1 MTNGVSGTASRA
13 FRLNVPQRIML
24 ITTALAAV
32 AVALFVIVVR
42 PLPGAPTA
50 LNLPWLLWAAA
61 FAISEAFPVHVQ
73 VKKDSHTFSVS
84 DLVLAAGLVLSIPS
98 HLVIAQVVGVA
109 GALLVPRR
117 QRGLKLAFNTA
128 LFALTGTAATTIY
141 AVLSAPMAQT
151 WYWLAALAAVLGA
164 NLVGNACIFAVI
176 SVSEGRV
183 DLGKFV
189 EMCTPTV
196 PAAIAAAAIGLVVA
210 RTVVNDPAALA
221 LLALPTTLIIVAYRA
236 FTKANLQQENL
247 RRLHEV
253 TALLHHGD
261 SHAALGEFLTSVRS
275 AFRAEMAEL
284 LLLDTSDRELPTVST
299 SREGREPV
307 ALKPLV
313 DQSAYEG
320 LLRLAT
326 AAGVL
331 TTRAGVG
338 RGGQLDAYAS
348 DRGLKD
354 TIAAVLRTDDRV
366 HGLLLIG
373 GRHGEVSSFTDEDLA
388 LLETFSRHVGTSLE
402 RGRLEETLRQ
412 VTDLKEQLR
421 HQALHDPLTDLP
433 NRTLF
438 IDRVRHA
445 VAAAARTLE
454 WPAVLYLD
462 LDGFKPVND
471 THGHEAGDQLLRTVA
486 DRLQNCLRAGDTAA
500 RLGGDEFAVLLE
512 GPLDE
517 ERVGQVVDRIR
528 RHLGTPVDLGG
539 GRIVSVGASIG
550 IAVGEPGTH
559 DADSLIKRA
568 DVAMY
573 SAKRSGGN
581 AACIHR
587 PELDDGGPEPI
598 DPATELQGAVER
610 GELHAVFQPLIDL
623 RTGQLTGA
631 EALVRWEHPTDG
643 VRMPDEFIG
652 LAEETGLIIPIG
664 AQVLRDACAAAARW
678 VQSRPDLSDLLV
690 SV

>member
-1 MTNGVSGTASRA
+1 MTNGSPGTAPRA

-50 LNLPWLLWAAA
+50 LNLPWVLWAAA

-73 VKKDSHTFSVS
+73 VKKDSHTFSIS
-84 DLVLAAGLVLSIPS
+84 DLVLAAGLVLAQPS
-98 HLVIAQVVGVA
+98 HLVAAQAGGVA
-109 GALLVPRR
+109 VALFVHRK
-117 QRGLKLAFNTA
+117 QRGLKLAFNAA
-128 LFALTGTAATTIY
+128 LCALTACVATSVYAA
-141 AVLSAPMAQT
+141 VSAPLSET

-183 DLGKFV
+183 DLRKFV

-221 LLALPTTLIIVAYRA
+221 LLALPTTLIIVAYRF

-284 LLLDTSDRELPTVST
+284 LLLDTSDHEQPSISS
-299 SREGREPV
+299 SREGHESV
-307 ALKPLV
+307 ALAPLQ
-313 DQSAYEG
+313 DREGYEG
-320 LLRLAT
+320 LLRLAM

-331 TTRAGVG
+331 TTRGGVG
-338 RGGQLDAYAS
+338 RGGQLDAYAAE
-348 DRGLKD
+348 RGLKD

-373 GRHGEVSSFTDEDLA
+373 GRHGEVSSFTDSDLA

-421 HQALHDPLTDLP
+421 HQALHDPLTGLP
-433 NRTLF
+433 NRTLYL
-438 IDRVRHA
+438 DRAKHA
-445 VAAAARTLE
+445 VESAGRTHE
-454 WPAVLYLD
+454 WPAILYID
-462 LDGFKPVND
+462 LD
-471 THGHEAGDQLLRTVA
+471 
-486 DRLQNCLRAGDTAA
+486 
-500 RLGGDEFAVLLE
+500 
-512 GPLDE
+512 
-517 ERVGQVVDRIR
+517 
-528 RHLGTPVDLGG
+528 
-539 GRIVSVGASIG
+539 
-550 IAVGEPGTH
+550 
-559 DADSLIKRA
+559 
-568 DVAMY
+568 
-573 SAKRSGGN
+573 
-581 AACIHR
+581 
-587 PELDDGGPEPI
+587 
-598 DPATELQGAVER
+598 
-610 GELHAVFQPLIDL
+610 
-623 RTGQLTGA
+623 
-631 EALVRWEHPTDG
+631 
-643 VRMPDEFIG
+643 
-652 LAEETGLIIPIG
+652 
-664 AQVLRDACAAAARW
+664 
-678 VQSRPDLSDLLV
+678 
-690 SV
+690 

>member
-1 MTNGVSGTASRA
+1 MTNGVPGTASRA
-13 FRLNVPQRIML
+13 FRLNVPQRIMM
-24 ITTALAAV
+24 ITAALAAV

-50 LNLPWLLWAAA
+50 LNLPWVLWAAA
-61 FAISEAFPVHVQ
+61 FAAAEAFPVHVQ
-73 VKKDSHTFSVS
+73 VKKDSHTFSIS
-84 DLVLAAGLVLSIPS
+84 DLVLAAGLVLTIPG
-98 HLVIAQVVGVA
+98 HLVVAQVVGQA
-109 GALLVPRR
+109 AALLLHRR

-128 LFALTGTAATTIY
+128 LFALTSSVATAVY
-141 AVLSAPMAQT
+141 AGLSAPMSQT
-151 WYWLAALAAVLGA
+151 WFWLAALAAVLGA

-183 DLGKFV
+183 DLRKFV

-210 RTVVNDPAALA
+210 RTAVNDPAALA

-236 FTKANLQQENL
+236 FTKANQQQENL

-299 SREGREPV
+299 SREGSEPV
-307 ALKPLV
+307 ALAPLE
-313 DQSAYEG
+313 DDTEYEG

-338 RGGQLDAYAS
+338 RGGQLDAYAG
-348 DRGLKD
+348 DRKLKD

-373 GRHGEVSSFTDEDLA
+373 GRHGEVSTFTDDDLA

-402 RGRLEETLRQ
+402 RGRLEETLRE

-421 HQALHDPLTDLP
+421 HQALHDPLTGLP
-433 NRTLF
+433 NRTLYL
-438 IDRVRHA
+438 DRAKHA
-445 VAAAARTLE
+445 VESASRTHG
-454 WPAVLYLD
+454 WPAILYID

-471 THGHEAGDQLLRTVA
+471 TYGHDAGDMLLRTVA
-486 DRLQNCLRAGDTAA
+486 DRIRGCLPPTDTAA
-500 RLGGDEFAVLLE
+500 RLGGAEAAIALGGPRRPAAAARLGGDGFAVVLGGPIHRE
-512 GPLDE
+512 GV
-517 ERVGQVVDRIR
+517 ERVIERLR
-528 RHLGTPVDLGG
+528 THLEVPVDLG
-539 GRIVSVGASIG
+539 
-550 IAVGEPGTH
+550 
-559 DADSLIKRA
+559 D
-568 DVAMY
+568 
-573 SAKRSGGN
+573 
-581 AACIHR
+581 
-587 PELDDGGPEPI
+587 
-598 DPATELQGAVER
+598 
-610 GELHAVFQPLIDL
+610 
-623 RTGQLTGA
+623 
-631 EALVRWEHPTDG
+631 
-643 VRMPDEFIG
+643 
-652 LAEETGLIIPIG
+652 
-664 AQVLRDACAAAARW
+664 
-678 VQSRPDLSDLLV
+678 
-690 SV
+690 